1 MERFSHRVLF
11 SGEGSSFQR
20 NSSHSHP
27 LETRVL
33 AGQFR
38 SKRGR
43 GGELTVPIRKEKG
56 RTLCS

>member
-43 GGELTVPIRKEKG
+43 GGELTVPIRK
-56 RTLCS
+56 